1 VHSKTYYQKNPIFLG
16 YTNKNI
22 SPVIAPVS
30 PINQKR
36 KKPKTQNKMDEIL
49 TSTSAEL
56 EDLAWLSSAMNKFEH
71 VQVGSG
77 SAVISSS
84 THHAPWTMAD
94 ESGDQDFFS
103 EDSSEEPC
111 IKRPRKFIF
120 ISYLA

>member
-1 VHSKTYYQKNPIFLG
+1 
-16 YTNKNI
+16 
-22 SPVIAPVS
+22 
-30 PINQKR
+30 
-36 KKPKTQNKMDEIL
+36 MDEIL

-71 VQVGSG
+71 VETKFEHVDTSGSSGFSGSNGSGG

-94 ESGDQDFFS
+94 ESGDHDFFS

-111 IKRPRKFIF
+111 IKRPRKLILF
-120 ISYLA
+120 YKYY